1 MNLAEARS
9 TLQAARRVVVL
20 TGAGISAES
29 GIPTFRDAQTG
40 HWARFRPEDLAS
52 PDAYHRD
59 PELVW
64 EWYAGRF
71 RDVMQAQPN
80 RGHLLL
86 AELERQKRAEGGS
99 DAFTLVTQNVDGLHQ
114 RAGSAAP
121 LELHG
126 TLLSARCEACGHVQ
140 PLPDAAT
147 FTPPPKCE
155 VCGHRMRPHIVWFGE
170 FLPDDVLALAEL
182 QFKRA
187 DVALIIGTSSLV
199 YPAAGLADRTRS
211 HGGLVFEINPDE
223 TPLTQRASF
232 SLRATAS
239 EGLTRLMEA
248 RDA

>member
-1 MNLAEARS
+1 M
-9 TLQAARRVVVL
+9 

-52 PDAYHRD
+52 PDAYQRD

-64 EWYAGRF
+64 EWYADRY
-71 RDVMQAQPN
+71 RDVMRAQPN
-80 RGHLLL
+80 RGHTLL
-86 AELERQKRAEGGS
+86 AELEAEKQAAFGP

-114 RAGSAAP
+114 RAGSAGP

-126 TLLSARCEACGHVQ
+126 TLLSARCETCGHVQ
-140 PLPDAAT
+140 PLPDAVT
-147 FTPPPKCE
+147 FAPPPVCE

-170 FLPDDVLALAEL
+170 FLPEDVLEAADHA
-182 QFKRA
+182 FAAA

-199 YPAAGLADRTRS
+199 YPAAGLADRTLAR
-211 HGGLVFEINPDE
+211 GGLVFEINPDE
-223 TPLTQRASF
+223 TPLTRRASF

-239 EGLTRLMEA
+239 EGLTHLREA
-248 RDA
+248 